1 MDSLDNIYF
10 TKNNFIYMIKDRM
23 ISIYYPNSEIYF
35 DFANSILKENKEKL
49 ILLDKALHLDKD
61 NERARRMKDSLL
73 IK

>member
-1 MDSLDNIYF
+1 
-10 TKNNFIYMIKDRM
+10 M
-23 ISIYYPNSEIYF
+23 ISIYYPNSDIYV